1 VSTPPQGGNTTPS
14 PQQSVYHR
22 NRKKTMKRMQ
32 RDDCASA
39 EQVLWWYTHSHD
51 CGVVR
56 RKGERKERSC
66 KYLQDVV
73 VGHVIFATQQ
83 PFPFGL
89 GWTGGDLDTV
99 CGSGNGGAA
108 WRMDAAWGLG
118 AALGMGGVGN
128 DPRDLSD
135 EHERGGILKLRR
147 TFGPVFKVLEEWV

>member
-1 VSTPPQGGNTTPS
+1 
-14 PQQSVYHR
+14 
-22 NRKKTMKRMQ
+22 
-32 RDDCASA
+32 
-39 EQVLWWYTHSHD
+39 
-51 CGVVR
+51 
-56 RKGERKERSC
+56 
-66 KYLQDVV
+66 